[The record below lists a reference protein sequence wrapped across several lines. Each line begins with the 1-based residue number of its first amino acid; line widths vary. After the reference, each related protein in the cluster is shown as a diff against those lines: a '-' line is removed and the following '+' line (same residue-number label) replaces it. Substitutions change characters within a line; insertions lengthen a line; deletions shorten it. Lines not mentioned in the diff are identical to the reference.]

1 MDINIILTCLIFLPV
16 IVGFLGCL
24 LPNKFFFVGVFTL
37 LINSF
42 LSLFGLLNGFNNS
55 FTLINQG
62 GILLSFD
69 EFSLPLIFGTSVV
82 FLITFSL
89 RRKYFSHY
97 FYQISLVLCSALSIC
112 FISKD
117 LISIYIALEL
127 TGFCAFLLIADK
139 NTDKSLF
146 QSFQY
151 LIGGGLAMLI
161 YLIGV
166 IQAFTYT
173 GSFALDDL
181 SLAPSTALCL
191 IVAGLLTKSGI
202 FLCGIWVPNIYT
214 NASIQTSS
222 ILSGCVTCAGIA
234 PISRMSQILIPISNS
249 MIVIGVLSA
258 ILAAILAIFETDDG
272 RTLGWSS
279 VSQLGISI
287 LSPSYA
293 CLYVM
298 QHGICKCLLF
308 NTHNDNSDEKISNQ
322 RGTNDISILYCQD
335 LIRLI
340 TFIIASLSITG
351 FPFIAGFTTKT
362 LLKYDLPPSAQLI
375 VSTSALLTSA
385 IYVKLIISNLNRF
398 RRTYYKKIPS
408 ISIRSFISND
418 NFIFIL
424 CIILLISSSF
434 LRSDLLKSIYF
445 TNSLSALFIGGI
457 FYLCVMGI
465 EKNIE
470 SSNIRKTIDIIGAP
484 FIVAAFLLAN
494 LTYFKL

>member
-1 MDINIILTCLIFLPV
+1 MNINVILTCLIFLP
-16 IVGFLGCL
+16 IIIGFLGCIF
-24 LPNKFFFVGVFTL
+24 PKKFFFLG
-37 LINSF
+37 SF
-42 LSLFGLLNGFNNS
+42 LLLVNCILSLLGILNGFNES
-55 FTLINQG
+55 FVLVNQG

-69 EFSLPLIFGTSVV
+69 EFSLPLIFGTSIDL
-82 FLITFSL
+82 LITFSL
-89 RRKYFSHY
+89 RKKHFSHY
-97 FYQISLVLCSALSIC
+97 FYQITLVLFSALTIC
-112 FISKD
+112 FIAKD
-117 LISIYIALEL
+117 LISIYISLEL
-127 TGFCAFLLIADK
+127 TGFCSFLLIADK
-139 NTDKSLF
+139 NTNKSLF

-181 SLAPSTALCL
+181 ALAPSTALCL

-214 NASIQTSS
+214 NASIQSSS

-258 ILAAILAIFETDDG
+258 ILAAILAILETDDG

-293 CLYVM
+293 CLYAM

-308 NTHNDNSDEKISNQ
+308 NTLNENADPLIKNGSIIKNQSIS
-322 RGTNDISILYCQD
+322 YHQD
-335 LIRLI
+335 LIGLI
-340 TFIIASLSITG
+340 TFIVASLSITG

-385 IYVKLIISNLNRF
+385 IYVKLIISKLKRF
-398 RRTYYKKIPS
+398 RITYHKKIPPINIKLIINQNNLILIFS
-408 ISIRSFISND
+408 ILF
-418 NFIFIL
+418 
-424 CIILLISSSF
+424 LISASF
-434 LRSDLLKSIYF
+434 LRFDLFKSIYF

-457 FYLCVMGI
+457 LYLCVMGI

-484 FIVAAFLLAN
+484 FIVAAILLAN

>member
-1 MDINIILTCLIFLPV
+1 MNLHVILTCLIFLP
-16 IVGFLGCL
+16 IVLGFLGCL
-24 LPNKFFFVGVFTL
+24 FPNKFFFVGVVTL
-37 LINSF
+37 LIDSILSF
-42 LSLFGLLNGFNNS
+42 IGLLKGFNES
-55 FTLINQG
+55 FVLINKG

-69 EFSLPLIFGTSVV
+69 PFSLPLIFGSSIVL
-82 FLITFSL
+82 LITFSL
-89 RRKYFSHY
+89 RKKYFSHY
-97 FYQISLVLCSALSIC
+97 FYQISLVLFSALSIC
-112 FISKD
+112 FIAKD

-139 NTDKSLF
+139 NTNKSLF

-181 SLAPSTALCL
+181 ALAPSTALCL

-202 FLCGIWVPNIYT
+202 FICGIWVPNIYT
-214 NASIQTSS
+214 NATIQSAS

-234 PISRMSQILIPISNS
+234 PISRMSQILVPISNS

-308 NTHNDNSDEKISNQ
+308 NTLNENDSSEIKNLSSNDNY
-322 RGTNDISILYCQD
+322 SILYHQD
-335 LIRLI
+335 LIKLI
-340 TFIIASLSITG
+340 TFIVASLSITG

-385 IYVKLIISNLNRF
+385 IYVKLIISKYNRF
-398 RRTYYKKIPS
+398 KLNYRKNNIKINLKLFS
-408 ISIRSFISND
+408 GTN
-418 NFIFIL
+418 NLIL
-424 CIILLISSSF
+424 AFSIILLISSTF
-434 LRSDLLKSIYF
+434 LRIDLLKSIYF
-445 TNSLSALFIGGI
+445 TNSLTGLFIGGI
-457 FYLCVMGI
+457 LYLCVMGI